1 MILSYLVATS
11 GFVKGV
17 AIGAALAV
25 TAKQCCRC
33 YRRKGKRS

>member
-17 AIGAALAV
+17 AIGASLAFA
-25 TAKQCCRC
+25 AKKCCD
-33 YRRKGKRS
+33 RRKGKRS